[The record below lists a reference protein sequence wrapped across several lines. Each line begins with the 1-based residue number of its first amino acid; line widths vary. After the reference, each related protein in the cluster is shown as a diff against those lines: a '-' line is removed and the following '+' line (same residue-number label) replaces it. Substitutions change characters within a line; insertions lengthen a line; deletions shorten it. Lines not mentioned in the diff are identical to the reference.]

1 MEDQKFILLED
12 IEEPV
17 NKEWN
22 YVVVVPAKDYDTVSK
37 IVENSIAEYRESDRD
52 EYYRGFLWLDVE
64 ESELRD
70 FINTIKNTKSK
81 KELDKITFNLFHY

>member
-1 MEDQKFILLED
+1 MDKTKKIL
-12 IEEPV
+12 I
-17 NKEWN
+17 KK
-22 YVVVVPAKDYDTVSK
+22 AKT
-37 IVENSIAEYRESDRD
+37 

-81 KELDKITFNLFHY
+81 KELDKITFNLFNY

>member
-1 MEDQKFILLED
+1 MEKTKKILIKKARNDYFKSFLRLD
-12 IEEPV
+12 I
-17 NKEWN
+17 
-22 YVVVVPAKDYDTVSK
+22 
-37 IVENSIAEYRESDRD
+37 
-52 EYYRGFLWLDVE
+52 E

>member
-1 MEDQKFILLED
+1 MDRTRVSDELTKRILIQK
-12 IEEPV
+12 
-17 NKEWN
+17 
-22 YVVVVPAKDYDTVSK
+22 AKT
-37 IVENSIAEYRESDRD
+37 

>member
-1 MEDQKFILLED
+1 MEKTKKILIKKARTEYFKSFLRLD
-12 IEEPV
+12 I
-17 NKEWN
+17 
-22 YVVVVPAKDYDTVSK
+22 
-37 IVENSIAEYRESDRD
+37 
-52 EYYRGFLWLDVE
+52 E